1 MLLLLLLLQTLLS
14 GNVTRV
20 SALRYG
26 DAKTLPAIDVHL
38 KDGFDE
44 VPRRMLTG
52 LNVAYNTGMFGLL
65 CSSSPFLT
73 AKQHLVLPLCTT
85 KSLVATLGCG

>member
-1 MLLLLLLLQTLLS
+1 
-14 GNVTRV
+14 V

-44 VPRRMLTG
+44 VPRRMLPG
-52 LNVAYNTGMFGLL
+52 LNVEYNTGAVDA
-65 CSSSPFLT
+65 CSLFFS
-73 AKQHLVLPLCTT
+73 A
-85 KSLVATLGCG
+85 